1 MAIVEMSELSKELTK
16 FLRGNGNKE
25 KIAEEIDVYIM
36 MELLKLLFDGSGFNF
51 SNMVLSK

>member
-25 KIAEEIDVYIM
+25 KIAEEIAVYIM
-36 MELLKLLFDGSGFNF
+36 MELLKLLFDGSDFNF